1 VDSYDYRLEIGD
13 KFTSS
18 LSSNGELLL
27 QIQEF
32 TWAEVGEYKVQIE
45 NDFGSATQVI
55 RMDMSGI

>member
-1 VDSYDYRLEIGD
+1 MGD

-18 LSSNGELLL
+18 LSSSGELLL
-27 QIQEF
+27 QIEEF

-55 RMDMSGI
+55 KMDMSGI